1 MSRVQIVPC
10 STPNIAI
17 SVNPSLCL
25 IYRSPYGLCVWSFVA
40 CIVLFCVISQ
50 ATHWLYNVSCM
61 KNCYSCT
68 DRPTTTMFN
77 VYSIWYSAVWV
88 SGTLLCGCL
97 VLCCVGVWYS
107 AVWVLVYSTVWV
119 SGTLLCG
126 CLVLCC
132 VGVWYSTVWVSGT
145 LLCGCLVLC
154 CVGVGVLLCRHLVR
168 MYVRFLLC
176 E

>member
-50 ATHWLYNVSCM
+50 ATHWLYNVSRM

-68 DRPTTTMFN
+68 DRPTTTMSN

-97 VLCCVGVWYS
+97 VLCCVGVG
-107 AVWVLVYSTVWV
+107 VLY
-119 SGTLLCG
+119 
-126 CLVLCC
+126 C
-132 VGVWYSTVWVSGT
+132 VGIWYSTVWVSGT
-145 LLCGCLVLC
+145 LLCGCLVLY
-154 CVGVGVLLCRHLVR
+154 CVGVWYSAVWVSGTLLCGCGCTTVQTSGT
-168 MYVRFLLC
+168 YVCTFSIV
-176 E
+176 